1 MTIESYKRSFS
12 RFISCFGAFAVLF
25 LLLRLVE
32 IGWMAS
38 RHVLPDGAMALYLSA
53 FGYDLLYLCFLGFLL
68 ALIYLPVAWNY
79 ERLADT
85 IISIIMGGIL
95 LLYAALLIH
104 YASGLSPL
112 GKDLLGYT
120 LPAIIENIYA
130 FTAQYWLILILSLI
144 TACLVFFG
152 VMVKLR
158 KKQLSVRFIL
168 YSTVVLIIGS
178 IIYGF
183 HYPENQWYE
192 RESEYHMAA
201 NKASLFS
208 GQITGHLASETAGRI
223 TRALRNRPLA
233 TGDQEFPFWREADYT
248 DVLQPYLNTGGRSPN
263 LVFVLVEGLGGSF
276 MPPHAPYGGFTPFL
290 DSLAGQSLYWTH
302 FLAASG
308 NSPDA
313 TPSILGSLPYG
324 ETGFLNMGSAAPD
337 HETLIS
343 ILNNNNYHTSFRGNP
358 HGSAGKF
365 EHFLTQQE
373 SVHYPVF
380 ANVDFGG
387 SAEEDSTLFSGAL
400 DLIWHSISDLT
411 GSEEAIPRLE
421 IIFETA
427 RIDPHGLN
435 DRSQQSEKY
444 RQILAQL
451 ETGEFERSVMERY
464 PDVFTSLLSTDERI
478 RQIMEMY
485 RQRDDYQDTIF
496 IITGSHRPGPIHDRN
511 RIDRYYVPFLIY
523 SPKIRQPQK
532 FHSVSSHLNVPHTL
546 LSHLKQGYGLEV
558 PEEVHWLAD
567 HIDMQPEFRSQQEIP
582 FMRSFYRIDE
592 YLSGDHFLSGN
603 RLFRLE
609 EGMNLTPVND
619 PDRLAEVRE
628 KVRTFR
634 KNNHYVIAG
643 NKLMPT
649 DMEYYIDRQ
658 RMAEEQAYFMEHG
671 LLGRNPEVLF
681 EMARYYIF
689 EEDFQ
694 DGRIILRRL
703 LRDDP
708 GNPDVQL
715 LYGRTFGWQGE
726 YDKAEE
732 QFLAAR
738 EHNPGYADVY
748 NALADIYYW
757 QNRPDKSLEY
767 LLEGLKHNDNDP
779 DLLFR
784 IARAY
789 DQRGDIQRARR
800 TINLALENNPD
811 HSETLDLEQRLQ

>member
-1 MTIESYKRSFS
+1 MTIESYKRTFS

-25 LLLRLVE
+25 MLLRLVE

-38 RHVLPDGAMALYLSA
+38 RHVLPEGAMALYLSA
-53 FGYDLLYLCFLGFLL
+53 IGYDLLYLSFLGFLL

-79 ERLADT
+79 EKLADV
-85 IISIIMGGIL
+85 IISIIMGVIL
-95 LLYAALLIH
+95 LFYAALIIH
-104 YASGLSPL
+104 YAFGLSPL
-112 GKDLLGYT
+112 GRDLFGYA
-120 LPAIIENIYA
+120 LPAILENVFS
-130 FTAQYWLILILSLI
+130 FTGQYWLFVMLSLI
-144 TACLVFFG
+144 TAGLLFFAL
-152 VMVKLR
+152 MVQLR
-158 KKQLSVRFIL
+158 KRQLSIRFIL

-178 IIYGF
+178 VIYGI
-183 HYPENQWYE
+183 YYLENQQYE
-192 RESEYHMAA
+192 RESEYHMVV

-208 GQITGHLASETAGRI
+208 GQVTGHLASGMAGRV
-223 TRALRNRPLA
+223 TRALRNRPLMA
-233 TGDQEFPFWREADYT
+233 GDQEFPFWREADYT
-248 DVLQPYLNTGGRSPN
+248 DVLQPYLTAGDRSPN
-263 LVFVLVEGLGGSF
+263 LVFVLVKGLGGTF

-290 DSLAGQSLYWTH
+290 DSLAEQSLYWTH

-308 NSPDA
+308 NSQDA

-337 HETLIS
+337 HESLIS
-343 ILNNNNYHTSFRGNP
+343 ILNNNHYHTSFRGIP
-358 HGSAGKF
+358 HGLSRKF
-365 EHFLTQQE
+365 DHFLKQQE

-380 ANVDFGG
+380 ASVDFDG
-387 SAEEDSTLFSGAL
+387 SAEKDSTLFSGAL
-400 DLIWHSISDLT
+400 DFIGRSNSYYT
-411 GSEEAIPRLE
+411 GSEEVKPRLD
-421 IIFETA
+421 IFYESTRA
-427 RIDPHGLN
+427 DPDGLN
-435 DRSQQSEKY
+435 DRTQPSEKY
-444 RQILAQL
+444 RQILDQM
-451 ETGEFERSVMERY
+451 ETGGFERSVMERY

-478 RQIMEMY
+478 RQIMDMY
-485 RQRDDYQDTIF
+485 RQREDYQNTIF
-496 IITGSHRPGPIHDRN
+496 IITGSHRPGPIHDKN
-511 RIDRYYVPFLIY
+511 RIDRYYIPFLIY

-567 HIDMQPEFRSQQEIP
+567 HIDMHPEFRSQQDIP
-582 FMRSFYRIDE
+582 FMRTVYRIDE
-592 YLSGDHFLSGN
+592 YLSGDYFLSGN

-609 EGMNLTPVND
+609 EGMNLSPVND
-619 PDRLAEVRE
+619 PDRLGEVRE
-628 KVRTFR
+628 RIRTFR
-634 KNNHYVIAG
+634 KNNHYVIAE

-649 DMEYYIDRQ
+649 DKEYYIDRQ
-658 RMAEEQAYFMEHG
+658 RMAEEQAYFVEHG
-671 LLGRNPEVLF
+671 LLDRNPEVLF

-703 LRDDP
+703 LREDP

-715 LYGRTFGWQGE
+715 LYGRTFGWHGE

-738 EHNPGYADVY
+738 EQNPGYADVY

-767 LLEGLKHNDNDP
+767 LLEGLKHNENDP

-789 DQRGDIQRARR
+789 DQRGDTQRARR
-800 TINLALENNPD
+800 TINLTLEHNPD
-811 HSETLDLEQRLQ
+811 HTGSIELKQRLQ